1 MLLVFQCTVV
11 VTINTV
17 AVSIIFEPVVNI
29 ASKTI
34 VLDINAEVENFASV
48 NIVLTTITAVSTIVA
63 HRSEDYGSL
72 SVFFSLFLSP
82 V

>member
-1 MLLVFQCTVV
+1 MLLVFQCAVV

-17 AVSIIFEPVVNI
+17 AVSIIFDSVVNI

-34 VLDINAEVENFASV
+34 VLDIVENFASV
-48 NIVLTTITAVSTIVA
+48 NILLMTIVTVSAIVA
-63 HRSEDYGSL
+63 HQSEDYECPL
-72 SVFFSLFLSP
+72 SVSLSP